1 MATVQQPPIVGG
13 RERGHRQ
20 LSAVAW
26 GLLFVWV
33 GIATLFSVGWGYGLI
48 GVGVIILASE
58 IAHVMLGEHRVDV
71 FSTIV
76 GLVFL
81 LGGTWTLFS
90 IQVALVPIICI
101 VAGIALMLSA
111 LTSRPAR

>member
-13 RERGHRQ
+13 REQSHRQ
-20 LSAVAW
+20 LTAVAW

-33 GIATLFSVGWGYGLI
+33 GIAALFSVGWGYGLI
-48 GVGVIILASE
+48 GVGVIILGSE
-58 IAHVMLGEHRVDV
+58 IAHVMLGEFRFDV

-76 GLVFL
+76 GLIFL
-81 LGGTWTLFS
+81 LGGTWTLFGLK
-90 IQVALVPIICI
+90 VALVPILCI
-101 VAGIALMLSA
+101 VAGVALMLSA